1 MVIASTRTPY
11 RHPIA
16 DSDQRFFD
24 ANPRRKLLVRWYV
37 KGEFDADRYTM
48 LLADGG
54 DGRLREVNTVIVRQV
69 YPGCRVKF
77 PLHDRGINIANTDA
91 AISAFLIGRG
101 IDPATL
107 KRAGK

>member
-1 MVIASTRTPY
+1 MHTVRAPF

-16 DSDQRFFD
+16 ESDQRFFD
-24 ANPRRKLLVRWYV
+24 ASPRRKLLVRWYV
-37 KGEFDADRYTM
+37 KGEFDADRFVTFFDD
-48 LLADGG
+48 DGN
-54 DGRLREVNTVIVRQV
+54 GRLREVNAVIVRQV
-69 YPGCRVKF
+69 YPGCRTKF
-77 PLHDRGINIANTDA
+77 ALHDRGTKIANTDA

>member
-1 MVIASTRTPY
+1 MVIASTRSPY

-16 DSDQRFFD
+16 DSDQRFFE

-37 KGEFDADRYTM
+37 KGEFDVDRFLTFFDD
-48 LLADGG
+48 DGA
-54 DGRLREVNTVIVRQV
+54 GRLREVNTVIVRQV
-69 YPGCRVKF
+69 YPGCRSKIQI
-77 PLHDRGINIANTDA
+77 HDRGTNIVNTDG

-107 KRAGK
+107 KRAEK

>member
-1 MVIASTRTPY
+1 MHATRAPY

-24 ANPRRKLLVRWYV
+24 TNPRRKLLVRWYV
-37 KGEFDADRYTM
+37 KGEFDVDRFLTFFDD
-48 LLADGG
+48 DGN
-54 DGRLREVNTVIVRQV
+54 GRLREVNTVIVRQV
-69 YPGCRVKF
+69 YPGCRTKIA
-77 PLHDRGINIANTDA
+77 LHDHGANIANTDA

-101 IDPATL
+101 INPATL